1 MINSFLE
8 LPVYLVFLIT
18 VFIGSGFSFFALI
31 LIRRHFDWE
40 SFKEN
45 HEVGGFLFNAL
56 GLIYAALI
64 AFVVF
69 ATWEEY
75 NTSLENSE
83 MEANMLQGLYMLSK
97 GLPEE
102 YQPIIKSEIL
112 SYIDDV
118 IENDWPLLDEEKDNQ
133 SSRLKLFQIW
143 KIYEGMDKEM
153 DDKQYILYNESL
165 LRLNDLTDYRRLRI
179 LSSQS
184 PIPGIMWAVLLI
196 GAMTSIGFSLF
207 FGAKNFLLQA
217 MMTSLFVI
225 TNILIILLIANLDN
239 PFSGDVKILPD
250 TFREISKLIES
261 SN

>member
-8 LPVYLVFLIT
+8 LPVLLVFLIT
-18 VFIGSGFSFFALI
+18 VTLGSGFSFLTLV
-31 LIRRHFDWE
+31 LIRRRHGWE

-75 NTSLENSE
+75 NTSLKNCE
-83 MEANMLQGLYMLSK
+83 MEANMLQGLYLLSK

-102 YQPIIKSEIL
+102 YQPRLRSEIL

-118 IENDWPLLDEEKDNQ
+118 INNDWPLLDKEQANP
-133 SSRLKLFQIW
+133 SSRQKLLRIW
-143 KIYEGMDKEM
+143 KIYESMDKEM
-153 DDKQYILYNESL
+153 DEKQHILFKESL
-165 LRLNDLTDYRRLRI
+165 YRLNDLTDYRRFRI
-179 LSSQS
+179 LSSQNH
-184 PIPGIMWAVLLI
+184 IPSIMWAVILI
-196 GAMTSIGFSLF
+196 GALTSVGFSLF
-207 FGAKNFLLQA
+207 FGMKSFRLQA
-217 MMTSLFVI
+217 LMTSLFVI

-239 PFSGDVKILPD
+239 PFSGNVKIQPD
-250 TFREISKLIES
+250 AFIEIARFIEN